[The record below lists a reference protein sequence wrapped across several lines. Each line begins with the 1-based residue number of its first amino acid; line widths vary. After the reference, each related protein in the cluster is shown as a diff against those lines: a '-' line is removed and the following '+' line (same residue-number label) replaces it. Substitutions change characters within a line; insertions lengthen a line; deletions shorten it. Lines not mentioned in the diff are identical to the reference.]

1 MRYEQMDLMGYYKDI
16 KSGKV
21 VLTYQDFKKRAINT
35 DIMYNLQHGHILRA
49 LFWGVKLIFTV
60 KRAFNKFKNIVER
73 NLSEQ

>member
-1 MRYEQMDLMGYYKDI
+1 MRYEQMNLMEYYKDI

-21 VLTYQDFKKRAINT
+21 VLTYQDFKKRAINN

-49 LFWGVKLIFTV
+49 LLWGVKLPFTV
-60 KRAFNKFKNIVER
+60 KKAFNKFKNIVER